1 MSHKQ
6 NMQTYSFSR
15 AAKLASTSKNML
27 IVATLLSLSSA
38 NLSAHS
44 KDTNTLLEWQP
55 DSSVLT
61 QLINAIISPVNA
73 SALISIQGDYRVI
86 ASDALPGHETGAFP
100 NRNNPNTI
108 KSKNLN
114 YKVPAKPKLTGKTAK
129 LGMSP
134 FGVALNGVPFDPN
147 AAEFWQ
153 NNRRSGWQYEA
164 LGGGVNLGLDKSSAH
179 VQPDGTYH
187 YHGIPYLLLVDRST
201 QQLLGYAADGFP
213 IYSPWGYSDA
223 MDNSSAVV
231 ELKSSYNVKSG
242 ARPSGPKGRYDGTF
256 VEDYQYQQGLGQLD
270 SCNGRSG
277 VTAEYPQGTYYYV
290 ISAQFPFIPRCFK
303 GTPDSSFERKRGPN
317 NGNQQ
322 RAGQGNRQP
331 PGQGNRQPPAQAI
344 AACKGKSEGA
354 KVSFN
359 VNNRQLSGTCR
370 SRNGQMFAV
379 PQR

>member
-6 NMQTYSFSR
+6 NIQTHTFSR
-15 AAKLASTSKNML
+15 AGQLLARSKNAL
-27 IVATLLSLSSA
+27 IATTLLSLSSTIV
-38 NLSAHS
+38 SAHS
-44 KDTNTLLEWQP
+44 KDTTTLHEWQP

-61 QLINAIISPVNA
+61 QLINAIITPVSA
-73 SALISIQGDYRVI
+73 SALISIQGNYRVI
-86 ASDALPGHETGAFP
+86 ASDALPDHETGAFP
-100 NRNNPNTI
+100 NRNNPNSI

-114 YKVPAKPKLTGKTAK
+114 YKVPAKPQLSGKTTQ

-213 IYSPWGYSDA
+213 IYSPWGYSNALD
-223 MDNSSAVV
+223 SSSPVV
-231 ELKSSYNVKSG
+231 ELKSSYSIKSG
-242 ARPSGPKGRYDGTF
+242 SRPSGPKGQYDGTF
-256 VEDYQYQQGLGQLD
+256 VEDYQYQPGLGQLD

-290 ISAQFPFIPRCFK
+290 ISGQFPFIPRCFK
-303 GTPDSSFERKRGPN
+303 GTADSSFERKRGPN
-317 NGNQQ
+317 NGTQQ
-322 RAGQGNRQP
+322 RAGQGNRQA
-331 PGQGNRQPPAQAI
+331 PGQGNRTPPKQAI
-344 AACKGKSEGA
+344 AACKGKSEGQT
-354 KVSFN
+354 VSFN
-359 VNNRQLSGTCR
+359 VNNRRLSGTCR
-370 SRNGQMFAV
+370 SRNGQLFAV

>member
-1 MSHKQ
+1 MSHNQDIQKKP
-6 NMQTYSFSR
+6 FSHASGR
-15 AAKLASTSKNML
+15 MLSCAFGVAA
-27 IVATLLSLSSA
+27 ATLLSLSST

-44 KDTNTLLEWQP
+44 KDTNTLYEWQP
-55 DSSVLT
+55 DSSIHT
-61 QLINAIISPVNA
+61 QLINAIITPVSA

-100 NRNNPNTI
+100 NRNNPNSI
-108 KSKNLN
+108 KSKNLT
-114 YKVPAKPKLTGKTAK
+114 YKVPANPKLKGKTTP

-187 YHGIPYLLLVDRST
+187 YHGIPYLLLVDRSS

-213 IYSPWGYSDA
+213 IYSPWGYTDA
-223 MDNSSAVV
+223 MDSSSAVV
-231 ELKSSYNVKSG
+231 ELKSAYSIKSG
-242 ARPSGPKGRYDGTF
+242 SRSSGPKGSYDGTF
-256 VEDYQYQQGLGQLD
+256 VEDYQYQAGSGQLD

-303 GTPDSSFERKRGPN
+303 GTPDSSFERKRGAN
-317 NGNQQ
+317 NGAQQ
-322 RAGQGNRQP
+322 RADQGNRQP
-331 PGQGNRQPPAQAI
+331 PGQAGRKPPAQAI
-344 AACKGKSEGA
+344 AACKDKSEGA

-370 SRNGQMFAV
+370 SRNGQLFAV